1 MAPRNPAL
9 GKRSAPRRSVEMLPR
24 VFLEEKM
31 ETLPFNRRTTLI
43 EYVLV
48 ACTLALLITVYFFG
62 AFGAGSRHASPN
74 AGYRDAE
81 SEYVGPRA

>member
-1 MAPRNPAL
+1 
-9 GKRSAPRRSVEMLPR
+9 
-24 VFLEEKM
+24 M
-31 ETLPFNRRTTLI
+31 ETLPINRRTTLI

-62 AFGAGSRHASPN
+62 DFGAGSRHEAPT
-74 AGYRDAE
+74 AGYGDAE

>member
-1 MAPRNPAL
+1 
-9 GKRSAPRRSVEMLPR
+9 
-24 VFLEEKM
+24 M
-31 ETLPFNRRTTLI
+31 ESLSFSRRTALI

-62 AFGAGSRHASPN
+62 DFGAGFRHAAPN
-74 AGYRDAE
+74 PGHRDAE